1 MSFEKVNSWAKV
13 NLSLNVIKRLSN
25 KYHNIESLI
34 TFIKIYDEIKIKILN
49 AREHKI
55 YFTGKFSKG
64 ISKNNTILKLL
75 NLLEKKKI
83 IKNKKFE
90 IKIKKNIPQK
100 SGMGGGSMNAAS
112 VLKYLIKKKI
122 IKITN
127 KKATEMAY
135 KVGSDVV
142 LGLERKNSIL
152 FKNGKVGRL
161 KNKINFHVLI
171 VKPNIDCSTKDIYAN
186 VRKYSKS
193 LYNNKNK
200 RFFKKSYLAQS
211 RNDLENVVFK
221 KYPKIKNLKYFISN
235 LPNILFTRMTG
246 SGSALVAYFKSKKAA
261 NTAAKVFKSKYKN
274 YWYIVSKTI

>member
-1 MSFEKVNSWAKV
+1 MSFEKINSRAKI

-25 KYHNIESLI
+25 KYHKIESLI
-34 TFIKIYDEIKIKILN
+34 TFIRLYDEIKIKILN
-49 AREHKI
+49 EKEHRI
-55 YFTGKFSKG
+55 YFSGKFSKG
-64 ISKNNTILKLL
+64 IPKNNTILKLL
-75 NLLEKKKI
+75 NLLEVKKI

-112 VLKYLIKKKI
+112 VLKYLMKKKI
-122 IKITN
+122 IKISN
-127 KKATEMAY
+127 KKALKLAY

-152 FKNGKVGRL
+152 FKNGEVGRL
-161 KNKINFHVLI
+161 KNKINLHVLI
-171 VKPNIDCSTKDIYAN
+171 TKPNIDCSTKDIYAN

-193 LYNNKNK
+193 LYNNKSK

-221 KYPKIKNLKYFISN
+221 KYPKVKNLKYFFSN
-235 LPNILFTRMTG
+235 LPNILFARMTG

-261 NTAAKVFKSKYKN
+261 NKAAKIFKSKYKN

>member
-1 MSFEKVNSWAKV
+1 MRFEKINSWAKI

-25 KYHNIESLI
+25 KFHNIESLI

-49 AREHKI
+49 EREHKI

-64 ISKNNTILKLL
+64 IPKNNTILKLL
-75 NLLEKKKI
+75 KLLEKKKI

-122 IKITN
+122 IKISN
-127 KKATEMAY
+127 KKALEVAY

-152 FKNGKVGRL
+152 FKNGEVGRL
-161 KNKINFHVLI
+161 KNKINLHVLI
-171 VKPNIDCSTKDIYAN
+171 TKPNIDCSTKDVYAN
-186 VRKYSKS
+186 VKKYSKS

-200 RFFKKSYLAQS
+200 RFFKKSYLAES

-221 KYPKIKNLKYFISN
+221 KYPKIKSLKYFILN
-235 LPNILFTRMTG
+235 LPNILFARMTG

-261 NTAAKVFKSKYKN
+261 NNAAKVFKSKYKN

>member
-1 MSFEKVNSWAKV
+1 MRFEKINSWAKI
-13 NLSLNVIKRLSN
+13 NLSLNVIKKLSN
-25 KYHNIESLI
+25 KFHNIESLI

-49 AREHKI
+49 EREHKI

-64 ISKNNTILKLL
+64 IPKNNTILKLL
-75 NLLEKKKI
+75 KLLEKKKI

-112 VLKYLIKKKI
+112 VLRYLIKKKI
-122 IKITN
+122 IKISN
-127 KKATEMAY
+127 KKALEVAY

-152 FKNGKVGRL
+152 FKNGEVGRL

-171 VKPNIDCSTKDIYAN
+171 AKPNIDCLTKDIYAN
-186 VRKYSKS
+186 VRKYSKP

-200 RFFKKSYLAQS
+200 RFFKKSYLAES

-221 KYPKIKNLKYFISN
+221 KYPKIKSLKYFILN
-235 LPNILFTRMTG
+235 LPNILFARMTG

-261 NTAAKVFKSKYKN
+261 NNAAKVFKSKYKN

>member
-1 MSFEKVNSWAKV
+1 MNFEKVKSWAKI

-49 AREHKI
+49 EREHKI

-64 ISKNNTILKLL
+64 IPKNNTILKLL
-75 NLLEKKKI
+75 KLLEKKKI

-112 VLKYLIKKKI
+112 VLKHLIKKKI
-122 IKITN
+122 IKISN
-127 KKATEMAY
+127 KKALEVAN

-152 FKNGKVGRL
+152 FKNGEVGRL
-161 KNKINFHVLI
+161 KNKINLHVLI
-171 VKPNIDCSTKDIYAN
+171 TKPNIDCSTKDIYAN
-186 VRKYSKS
+186 VKKYSKS

-200 RFFKKSYLAQS
+200 RFFKKSYLAES

-221 KYPKIKNLKYFISN
+221 KYPKIKSLKYFILN
-235 LPNILFTRMTG
+235 LPNILFARMTG

-261 NTAAKVFKSKYKN
+261 NNAAKVFKSKYKN

>member
-1 MSFEKVNSWAKV
+1 MSFEKLNSWAKV

-49 AREHKI
+49 EGEHKI

-64 ISKNNTILKLL
+64 IPKNNTILKLL

-83 IKNKKFE
+83 IKNQKFE

-112 VLKYLIKKKI
+112 ILSYFMKKKI
-122 IKITN
+122 LNISN
-127 KKATEMAY
+127 KKAKDLAY

-142 LGLERKNSIL
+142 LGLEKKNSIL
-152 FKNGKVGRL
+152 FKNKKIGRL
-161 KNKINFHVLI
+161 NKKIYFHVLI
-171 VKPNIDCSTKDIYAN
+171 VMANEGCSTKYIFSK
-186 VRKYSKS
+186 VKKYSKP
-193 LYNNKNK
+193 LYFNINK
-200 RFFKKSYLAQS
+200 RFFETNYLVQS
-211 RNDLENVVFK
+211 NNDLENVVFK
-221 KYPKIKNLKYFISN
+221 KYSKIKNLKYFLSN
-235 LPNILFTRMTG
+235 LPSIVFTRMTG
-246 SGSALVAYFKSKKAA
+246 SGSAIVAYFKSKKAA
-261 NTAAKVFKSKYKN
+261 NNAARIFRRKYKN

>member
-1 MSFEKVNSWAKV
+1 MRFEKINSWAKI

-25 KYHNIESLI
+25 KFHNIESLI
-34 TFIKIYDEIKIKILN
+34 TFIKICDEIKIKVLN
-49 AREHKI
+49 EREHKI

-64 ISKNNTILKLL
+64 IPKNNTILKLL
-75 NLLEKKKI
+75 KLLEKKKI

-122 IKITN
+122 IKISN
-127 KKATEMAY
+127 KKALELAY

-152 FKNGKVGRL
+152 FKNGEVGRL
-161 KNKINFHVLI
+161 KNKINLHVLI
-171 VKPNIDCSTKDIYAN
+171 TKPNIDCSTKDIYAN
-186 VRKYSKS
+186 VKKYSKS

-200 RFFKKSYLAQS
+200 RFFKKSYLAES

-221 KYPKIKNLKYFISN
+221 KYPKIKSLKYFILN
-235 LPNILFTRMTG
+235 LPNIFFARMTG

-261 NTAAKVFKSKYKN
+261 NNAAKVFKSKYKN